1 MHCRFS
7 ERFLQIMWNERLI
20 SLRAS
25 TTDHR
30 AVRVLST
37 GIWNRCA
44 GPDFSNAAIL
54 LDNELCRGDV
64 EVHRYA
70 SEWFTHGHDNDP
82 RYNQVCLHVVW
93 QNDLSPDA
101 PHQTALP
108 TLELSHCLQ
117 RGWRQVLDQVEAA
130 FYPHAR
136 EVPPGSCAM
145 RWALT
150 DDDALSGILGAA
162 GVARLMRRGAQIIRE
177 SALTAIDQVL
187 YEYFF
192 DALGYSSNR
201 RQFRTLAQSLPLDTL
216 RQCDNFDMAGAILFG
231 TAGLLPDSTR
241 SDIVPPLQDW
251 VRNAWHYWWQSGR
264 QPVAIAWNTSGAR
277 PLNSIFR
284 RLAGGLFWLRQC
296 NFSPAHWLAQCVSDA
311 SGNPSRLLRAL
322 NRCASEDA
330 SWRQCYDFHR
340 RINQPAA
347 LLGSSR
353 ITDIVTNI
361 WLPYLA
367 AHAEYER
374 NEDSL
379 QCIQQAMKLL
389 PRQHSNL
396 LLDEACHRFLTPPS
410 REKQILRHAIQQQ
423 GMMDIYQKFCLALNH
438 DCNECPFVSRNSSG

>member
-1 MHCRFS
+1 MNCKFS
-7 ERFLQIMWNERLI
+7 ERFLQILWNERLI
-20 SLRAS
+20 SVRAS
-25 TTDHR
+25 TTDRR

-44 GPDFSNAAIL
+44 GPDFSNAAVL
-54 LDNELCRGDV
+54 LDNELCRGDI

-93 QNDLSPDA
+93 QNDLPPDA

-117 RGWRQVLDQVEAA
+117 RGWRQVLEQVEAA

-150 DDDALSGILGAA
+150 DDAALSGILESA
-162 GVARLMRRGAQIIRE
+162 GSARFMRRGAQILRE
-177 SALTAIDQVL
+177 SALSDIDQVL
-187 YEYFF
+187 YEHFF
-192 DALGYSSNR
+192 DALGYSANR
-201 RQFRTLAQSLPLDTL
+201 QQFRALAQAVPLSAL
-216 RQCDNFDMAGAILFG
+216 RQCDNYEMAGAILFG

-241 SDIVPPLQDW
+241 SDIVPQLQPW
-251 VRNAWHYWWQSGR
+251 VRDAWHYWWQSGR
-264 QPVAIAWNTSGAR
+264 QIVNITWNPSGSR

-284 RLAGGLFWLRQC
+284 RLAGGLFWLKQC
-296 NFSPAHWLAQCVSDA
+296 NFAPRQWLAQCLA
-311 SGNPSRLLRAL
+311 HAEGKPAQLLRAL
-322 NRCASEDA
+322 SKCAPEETP
-330 SWRQCYDFHR
+330 WQQCYDFHR
-340 RINQPAA
+340 LSAQPAA

-353 ITDIVTNI
+353 LTDIVTNI

-367 AHAEYER
+367 AQAECARDEVA
-374 NEDSL
+374 L
-379 QCIQQAMKLL
+379 QLTHDAMKLL

-438 DCNECPFVSRNSSG
+438 DCNECPFVCNGTQ